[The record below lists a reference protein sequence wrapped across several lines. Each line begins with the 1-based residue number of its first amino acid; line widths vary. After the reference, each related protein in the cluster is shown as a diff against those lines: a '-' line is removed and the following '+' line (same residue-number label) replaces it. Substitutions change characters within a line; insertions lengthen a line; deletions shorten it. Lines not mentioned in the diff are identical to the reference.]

1 MKLLRLV
8 SLVSSVVIGFSLSG
22 CAGDTGTTPGTALNA
37 YSHGQYWH
45 ANANDSVA
53 KNAYSFAGFDVNF
66 KEQEVTP
73 GGDADNFLSKYLI
86 NSSMGYVTGGLKG
99 FGIMSL
105 SSLYSSSDAEY
116 IQVNQYLVFVPNPK
130 KLPYNDESLVR
141 EELSMFLSIQK
152 QLRPHLDT
160 TLKNRKQLWPH
171 VKLIWQSSINGVPVI
186 CPLSLMLMFSL
197 QIQCTAFRRFAPQ
210 QEPKFLS

>member
-1 MKLLRLV
+1 MCRCI
-8 SLVSSVVIGFSLSG
+8 S
-22 CAGDTGTTPGTALNA
+22 TGTTPGTALNA

-45 ANANDSVA
+45 AKANDTVA

-105 SSLYSSSDAEY
+105 GSLYSSSDAEY
-116 IQVNQYLVFVPNPK
+116 IQVNQYLVFVPNTK
-130 KLPYNDESLVR
+130 K
-141 EELSMFLSIQK
+141 IA
-152 QLRPHLDT
+152 
-160 TLKNRKQLWPH
+160 
-171 VKLIWQSSINGVPVI
+171 
-186 CPLSLMLMFSL
+186 L
-197 QIQCTAFRRFAPQ
+197 Q
-210 QEPKFLS
+210 

>member
-73 GGDADNFLSKYLI
+73 GGDADKTC
-86 NSSMGYVTGGLKG
+86 M
-99 FGIMSL
+99 
-105 SSLYSSSDAEY
+105 
-116 IQVNQYLVFVPNPK
+116 VNGKTWYLVHCCVN
-130 KLPYNDESLVR
+130 
-141 EELSMFLSIQK
+141 
-152 QLRPHLDT
+152 
-160 TLKNRKQLWPH
+160 
-171 VKLIWQSSINGVPVI
+171 VKCW
-186 CPLSLMLMFSL
+186 
-197 QIQCTAFRRFAPQ
+197 
-210 QEPKFLS
+210 

>member
-99 FGIMSL
+99 FGIMSG
-105 SSLYSSSDAEY
+105 
-116 IQVNQYLVFVPNPK
+116 FV
-130 KLPYNDESLVR
+130 E
-141 EELSMFLSIQK
+141 
-152 QLRPHLDT
+152 
-160 TLKNRKQLWPH
+160 
-171 VKLIWQSSINGVPVI
+171 
-186 CPLSLMLMFSL
+186 
-197 QIQCTAFRRFAPQ
+197 
-210 QEPKFLS
+210 

>member
-86 NSSMGYVTGGLKG
+86 NSSVM
-99 FGIMSL
+99 
-105 SSLYSSSDAEY
+105 
-116 IQVNQYLVFVPNPK
+116 
-130 KLPYNDESLVR
+130 LPTY
-141 EELSMFLSIQK
+141 
-152 QLRPHLDT
+152 
-160 TLKNRKQLWPH
+160 
-171 VKLIWQSSINGVPVI
+171 
-186 CPLSLMLMFSL
+186 
-197 QIQCTAFRRFAPQ
+197 
-210 QEPKFLS
+210 

>member
-141 EELSMFLSIQK
+141 EGAKYVFEHTKATQASFGYNPEKQKAALATCKIDMAVVNKWSTCDLPSKPDADVFPTDSMYSFQAI
-152 QLRPHLDT
+152 RPAT
-160 TLKNRKQLWPH
+160 
-171 VKLIWQSSINGVPVI
+171 
-186 CPLSLMLMFSL
+186 
-197 QIQCTAFRRFAPQ
+197 
-210 QEPKFLS
+210 